1 MPDNNR
7 NNKNRDDIDDFFAQ
21 FDEPQTRQPR
31 SGSRT
36 SSRSERSRN
45 QHTHAHKQRRESGRN
60 TASAAPSS
68 RKPSPARASE
78 TASAAANPKVTVVK
92 ILLLAVLAVILA
104 VGIYT
109 GILFLKAPSI
119 NTDDIYSTL
128 SQRSIMYDSEG
139 NEIENLY
146 FSDGNRTIVDYE
158 SIPEDMVNAVVA
170 IEDKKFW
177 KHNGFNYIRM
187 IGAVKDS
194 IFGGGGIS
202 GTSTVTQQLARN
214 IYLSEIKSQR
224 SLSRKIT
231 EAYIT
236 ILLEKNLS
244 KEQIM
249 EAYLNSIYLGF
260 NSYGI
265 QAAAQA
271 YFSKDVSELD
281 TLECAALASLPQSP
295 DTYALV
301 QADYFNS
308 DTSLPQLSKT
318 SSVTYL
324 YNGDLTSDRRSLVLH
339 NMYNE
344 AFITDSELN
353 ECLSDD
359 LKDHIKVG
367 VSSDA
372 DETSYFTDYVIE
384 QLTDDIV
391 SEYGVDE
398 SEALSK
404 IYTGG
409 LKIYTTMDSDIQNI
423 LEEEFDESD
432 NFAGVAYARK
442 DSEGNILNSSS
453 GDIMLYSYSHY
464 FNSKDEF
471 TLTSDEYEI
480 GSDGSMTILAGKRLN
495 IYQTEVNGEP
505 DVSIEFKSMYEND
518 NGVFYCIKS
527 GALSIPQGYKT
538 VDANGN
544 AVISAQFFQE
554 YPDFFRKDGSNYV
567 VTSDNYSLQQKTRQP
582 QGAMVIME
590 NSTGEVK
597 AMMGGR
603 GTKGKQLYNRA
614 VNPRQPGSSIKPIGV
629 YGPALQMSFEYER
642 DGKTMTLD
650 TSEGSD
656 WGKYITAGSIIND
669 APITNNGSAWPKN
682 WYNGY
687 RGHMTLRKSVQQSVN
702 VCAVKTYQQIGP
714 DYSASMLKK
723 SGISTIDEEGD
734 VNDLNPA
741 ALALGGMTSGI
752 SPLELTAAYA
762 VFPNGGTYKEP
773 ITYTK
778 ILGPD
783 DELLFDK
790 KAKEEQ
796 VYDEG
801 VAWIMTDILRTVVTQ
816 GIATNASIGSQP
828 VGGKTGTTDNQ
839 FDIWFCGFT
848 PQYTAALWMGNDV
861 NIELSAGSS
870 QTASFWSEVM
880 SRVCANI
887 PYASF
892 REKPE
897 NVISVGGEYYTDG
910 TYSRVINRTTKT
922 KSSETE
928 ATEPSTT
935 TEPPTQT
942 SPPTTAPPITEPE
955 TETHENESTSD
966 TSHTAY

>member
-1 MPDNNR
+1 
-7 NNKNRDDIDDFFAQ
+7 
-21 FDEPQTRQPR
+21 
-31 SGSRT
+31 
-36 SSRSERSRN
+36 
-45 QHTHAHKQRRESGRN
+45 
-60 TASAAPSS
+60 
-68 RKPSPARASE
+68 
-78 TASAAANPKVTVVK
+78 
-92 ILLLAVLAVILA
+92 
-104 VGIYT
+104 
-109 GILFLKAPSI
+109 
-119 NTDDIYSTL
+119 
-128 SQRSIMYDSEG
+128 
-139 NEIENLY
+139 
-146 FSDGNRTIVDYE
+146 
-158 SIPEDMVNAVVA
+158 
-170 IEDKKFW
+170 
-177 KHNGFNYIRM
+177 
-187 IGAVKDS
+187 
-194 IFGGGGIS
+194 
-202 GTSTVTQQLARN
+202 
-214 IYLSEIKSQR
+214 
-224 SLSRKIT
+224 
-231 EAYIT
+231 
-236 ILLEKNLS
+236 
-244 KEQIM
+244 M

-432 NFAGVAYARK
+432 NFAGVAYARE

-471 TLTSDEYEI
+471 TLTSDEYET
-480 GSDGSMTILAGKRLN
+480 GSDGSMTIFAGKRLN

-590 NSTGEVK
+590 NSTGEIK

-714 DYSASMLKK
+714 DYSSSMLKK

-741 ALALGGMTSGI
+741 ALALGGMTNGI
-752 SPLELTAAYA
+752 APLELTAAYA